1 MTMENRKIIVA
12 IDGYSST
19 GKSSFAKQI
28 ARMLGYIYV
37 DTGAMYRAVTLYCIN
52 NNFINKNKLDVDKI
66 IENLSNINIKFIF
79 NSKTEKSETF
89 LNDKNVENEIRDIE
103 VSNNVSAISTIPEV
117 RSQMVALQQKM
128 GKDKGIVMD
137 GRDIGTVVFPCA
149 ELKIFMTA
157 KPEIRAMRRYN
168 ELQENGSNVTFEEI
182 EKNIIER
189 DYIDTHRE
197 ASPLK
202 KADDAIVLDNSNI
215 SIDVQMQWFKN
226 IFRLCQENIK
236 S

>member
-1 MTMENRKIIVA
+1 
-12 IDGYSST
+12 
-19 GKSSFAKQI
+19 
-28 ARMLGYIYV
+28 MLGYIYV

-236 S
+236 N

>member
-197 ASPLK
+197 TSPLK

-236 S
+236 N